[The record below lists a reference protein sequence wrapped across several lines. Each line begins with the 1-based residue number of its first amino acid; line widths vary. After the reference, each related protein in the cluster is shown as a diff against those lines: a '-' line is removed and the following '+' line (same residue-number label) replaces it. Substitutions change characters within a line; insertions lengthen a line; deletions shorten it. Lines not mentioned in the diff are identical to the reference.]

1 MPERDWERLGE
12 LAGGLKASAVGVGPE
27 GLGLLGGVEE
37 PAEGGLLERMKA
49 RRARLLR
56 VAAGNLTSVWEGAGW
71 VQALECSGPVGA
83 AIIAT
88 LRASGTGSDYQLLVS
103 VDGGREW
110 RARGPVGVPTLSQ
123 VLAVSEREFWV
134 LGAGF
139 LGRTADGGATWTEVR
154 LGGERQPRTERLR
167 RVEGGV
173 ALLGQGVSLSP
184 DGGQTWSPREVGA
197 SRVVDVD
204 GAFVAALV
212 EGQAR
217 VGERQDSGVRWGE
230 PLPAGR
236 EPVRLVATEGVL
248 RVLTRGVDPARG
260 VEPALHVSED
270 GGQTWSHHPLPLGLR
285 VDISGREWGLGV
297 DAGGVL
303 LGRLA

>member
-248 RVLTRGVDPARG
+248 RVLSRGVDPARG

>member
-1 MPERDWERLGE
+1 VPERDWERLGE